1 MRGAGR
7 RTYLSALS
15 FFRFSLK
22 FPLAIY
28 YEEMYN
34 KNSSLL
40 RFYFN
45 RRRYAFGTCFHPEWR
60 WDSLFSRIGST
71 ELIIIF
77 GIVLLIFGPS
87 KLPQIG
93 KSIGKGIREFRSA
106 TEEITKS
113 VDENEPE
120 DKKS

>member
-1 MRGAGR
+1 M
-7 RTYLSALS
+7 
-15 FFRFSLK
+15 
-22 FPLAIY
+22 
-28 YEEMYN
+28 
-34 KNSSLL
+34 
-40 RFYFN
+40 
-45 RRRYAFGTCFHPEWR
+45 
-60 WDSLFSRIGST
+60 FSRIGST